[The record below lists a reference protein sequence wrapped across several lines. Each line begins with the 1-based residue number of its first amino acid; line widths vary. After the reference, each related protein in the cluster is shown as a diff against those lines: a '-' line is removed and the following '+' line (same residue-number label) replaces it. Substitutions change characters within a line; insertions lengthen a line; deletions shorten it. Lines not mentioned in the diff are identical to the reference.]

1 MSGPAWIYDGSE
13 IADPF
18 GYGERAMVFLKLL
31 KHPKSRA
38 PDRALTIDPWQDRIV
53 RRIYGPCGENGRRIT
68 RVVVS
73 LPQAEVT
80 VSDTEKL
87 PLAVKRWLGLGVVS
101 SGEPSPKSHDH
112 APGAPALASWN

>member
-38 PDRALTIDPWQDRIV
+38 PDRALIIDPWQDRIV

-68 RVVVS
+68 RVVYLQVGRGNRRDS
-73 LPQAEVT
+73 SSPDDYRAI
-80 VSDTEKL
+80 DACKL
-87 PLAVKRWLGLGVVS
+87 FTKPLNGLKTTF
-101 SGEPSPKSHDH
+101 PKSSETN
-112 APGAPALASWN
+112 PF